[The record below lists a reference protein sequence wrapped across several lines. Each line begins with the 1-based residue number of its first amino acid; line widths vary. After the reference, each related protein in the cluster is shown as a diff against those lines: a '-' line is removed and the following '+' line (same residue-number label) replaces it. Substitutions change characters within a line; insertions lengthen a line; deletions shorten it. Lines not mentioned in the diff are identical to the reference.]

1 MVLKLEARACK
12 SQSMPRRPAARAY
25 SHSGWVGERPTIT
38 RHLPRRHGEAELAQQ
53 TMVPPREPS
62 VKPHLDRPGPRVVV
76 AGPAAGIGLARPNG
90 GCLGSAVG
98 RYAKWTVLGATAT
111 ATSALRHVA
120 SRDSR
125 TRRLLLGCLL
135 VLLGG
140 CVEARAEAILE
151 LPKAEEATRAVAG
164 TDFAIVSSSSRW
176 FRTYR
181 KVGKGQPCRR

>member
-1 MVLKLEARACK
+1 
-12 SQSMPRRPAARAY
+12 MPRRPAARAY
-25 SHSGWVGERPTIT
+25 SHTGWVGERPTIP

-76 AGPAAGIGLARPNG
+76 ARLATGIGLARPDG

-98 RYAKWTVLGATAT
+98 RYAKWTVLGAAAT

-120 SRDSR
+120 SRDSQ

-135 VLLGG
+135 VLLGQ
-140 CVEARAEAILE
+140 CVGAGAEAILE
-151 LPKAEEATRAVAG
+151 LPKAKEAMRAVASANF
-164 TDFAIVSSSSRW
+164 TTMSSSSNRW

-181 KVGKGQPCRR
+181 KVGKG